1 MKQKL
6 QLPHRKRDIH
16 ESRAANTRP
25 HFVFLVFMAT
35 IEKGSLH
42 TYSKLKK
49 GYHTWESIKKK
60 IYNFWWHPD
69 FLPLL
74 AHTLTWESCEYNSN
88 LT

>member
-1 MKQKL
+1 MAMKQKL

-60 IYNFWWHPD
+60 Y
-69 FLPLL
+69 LQLL
-74 AHTLTWESCEYNSN
+74 VASWFFATVSAYSHVGILWI
-88 LT
+88 